1 MIVKWIK
8 QERFFVLQRSARYAT
23 WWYTM
28 GQKAPRK
35 SLLSQKLLKDS
46 HKQYSIKNFLWN
58 PMKNYTKGPP
68 IYPLN
73 IDLNDPKI
81 VNLAH
86 CAINGHLAWH
96 ARVHEHLVLH
106 YNSGHVESANLRSSS
121 RLSDCFDC
129 RRCKFLMIFCQAQ
142 PFTGQLAADR
152 SKQHND
158 WRDLDTVDFFT
169 FCTRHFNFIS
179 FDWNN
184 HRKFNTISCL
194 KTWPF

>member
-1 MIVKWIK
+1 MILKWIK

-58 PMKNYTKGPP
+58 PMKNYTKGP

-106 YNSGHVESANLRSSS
+106 CSLQFRTRRISKPEVLVKVVRLF
-121 RLSDCFDC
+121 RLSTLQVPDDI
-129 RRCKFLMIFCQAQ
+129 LSSTA
-142 PFTGQLAADR
+142 LHWAAR
-152 SKQHND
+152 S
-158 WRDLDTVDFFT
+158 R
-169 FCTRHFNFIS
+169 
-179 FDWNN
+179 
-184 HRKFNTISCL
+184 
-194 KTWPF
+194 